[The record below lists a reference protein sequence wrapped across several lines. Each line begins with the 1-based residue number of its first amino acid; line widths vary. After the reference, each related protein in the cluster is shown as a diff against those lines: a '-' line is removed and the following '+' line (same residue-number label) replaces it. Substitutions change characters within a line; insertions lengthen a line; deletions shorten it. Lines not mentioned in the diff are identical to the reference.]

1 MSAAFCDT
9 HFRGMEQK
17 AHSIV
22 LPSVVLKGRYYMT
35 QGQDLLT
42 GSVPKKLIRFA
53 FPLFLANLLQAL
65 YNVVDMLVVGKIVGK
80 TGLAAISNASMLCFI
95 INSLCIGLT
104 MGGSVL
110 VAQCKGANDQT
121 GQRDTIGMLF
131 FLSLVGSA
139 VVTILGLA
147 IYEALFQALNVPMNA
162 YQDACSYMK
171 IICCGTVFVFG
182 YNAVCSILKG
192 LGDSQTPLFFVG
204 VATVL
209 NVVLDVLLVGLLSM
223 GTAGAA
229 WATIT
234 AQGVSFMGSLV
245 YLRRYQPGFSLRKIE
260 FHREKLL
267 AILKVGLPT
276 AIQMVVVNTAY
287 LLVTGML
294 NQFGTPVAAASG
306 VGLKINTFAGMHCW
320 AIGQAITAMVGQ
332 CLGAGQIERARKV
345 VRSGLLLNL
354 VVTAAVVVVVQ
365 LLAEPLI
372 CMFDGTSPEVIRCGV
387 QYLRACCS
395 INSLIYAAMYTLD
408 SFAIGVGAAHVAM
421 VNALLDAVVV
431 RLPVGWLLA
440 FPLSLGFSGIYLG
453 QALSPILPALVGL
466 AQVLGDNG
474 GDTAGGDN
482 FPIAVFPDI
491 LPVFQQTGHKV
502 QVNLFTSYR
511 CNALLPHF
519 LHDFLHGGSLVIPGE
534 YFQHHGGGA
543 RVKLVLHILVYN
555 IAEGGRT
562 AVILAFQ
569 SVFRMAPDNL
579 LGQLSGVVFRHTFQH
594 TFQNDTLRPLGNVF
608 RSRKHLDA
616 ILPKLGLIMGAVV
629 AVPGE
634 TV

>member
-1 MSAAFCDT
+1 M
-9 HFRGMEQK
+9 
-17 AHSIV
+17 
-22 LPSVVLKGRYYMT
+22 
-35 QGQDLLT
+35 T

-147 IYEALFQALNVPMNA
+147 IYEALFQALNVPANA
-162 YQDACSYMK
+162 YQDACGYMK

-209 NVVLDVLLVGLLSM
+209 NVVLDVLLVGPLSM

-245 YLRRYQPGFSLRKIE
+245 YLRRYQLGFSLTKIE

-345 VRSGLLLNL
+345 VWSGLLLNL

-387 QYLRACCS
+387 QYLRICCS
-395 INSLIYAAMYTLD
+395 INSLIYAVMYTLD

-466 AQVLGDNG
+466 V
-474 GDTAGGDN
+474 
-482 FPIAVFPDI
+482 
-491 LPVFQQTGHKV
+491 
-502 QVNLFTSYR
+502 
-511 CNALLPHF
+511 
-519 LHDFLHGGSLVIPGE
+519 
-534 YFQHHGGGA
+534 YFKS
-543 RVKLVLHILVYN
+543 RVW
-555 IAEGGRT
+555 EGRT
-562 AVILAFQ
+562 PVHKPPAQ
-569 SVFRMAPDNL
+569 
-579 LGQLSGVVFRHTFQH
+579 G
-594 TFQNDTLRPLGNVF
+594 
-608 RSRKHLDA
+608 SRN
-616 ILPKLGLIMGAVV
+616 
-629 AVPGE
+629 E
-634 TV
+634 

>member
-1 MSAAFCDT
+1 
-9 HFRGMEQK
+9 
-17 AHSIV
+17 
-22 LPSVVLKGRYYMT
+22 MT

-95 INSLCIGLT
+95 INSICIGLT

-139 VVTILGLA
+139 VVAILGLA
-147 IYEALFQALNVPMNA
+147 IYEALFQALNVPANA
-162 YQDACSYMK
+162 YQDACGYMK

-204 VATVL
+204 VATGL
-209 NVVLDVLLVGLLSM
+209 NVVLDVLLVGPLSM

-234 AQGVSFMGSLV
+234 AQGVSFMASLV

-306 VGLKINTFAGMHCW
+306 VGLKINTFAVLVLTALARVRRREEEGLFGRRLDEGDIFKAFSVSIMYFMTCMLGCMVLCLDGISMD
-320 AIGQAITAMVGQ
+320 AALFESLSAMGTVGLTTGITPTLTPFSQ
-332 CLGAGQIERARKV
+332 
-345 VRSGLLLNL
+345 GLLI
-354 VVTAAVVVVVQ
+354 
-365 LLAEPLI
+365 LLMYMGRVGILSFSIAFITGNRHPAKI
-372 CMFDGTSPEVIRCGV
+372 KYPEMNV
-387 QYLRACCS
+387 
-395 INSLIYAAMYTLD
+395 M
-408 SFAIGVGAAHVAM
+408 IG
-421 VNALLDAVVV
+421 
-431 RLPVGWLLA
+431 
-440 FPLSLGFSGIYLG
+440 
-453 QALSPILPALVGL
+453 
-466 AQVLGDNG
+466 
-474 GDTAGGDN
+474 
-482 FPIAVFPDI
+482 
-491 LPVFQQTGHKV
+491 
-502 QVNLFTSYR
+502 
-511 CNALLPHF
+511 
-519 LHDFLHGGSLVIPGE
+519 
-534 YFQHHGGGA
+534 
-543 RVKLVLHILVYN
+543 
-555 IAEGGRT
+555 
-562 AVILAFQ
+562 
-569 SVFRMAPDNL
+569 
-579 LGQLSGVVFRHTFQH
+579 
-594 TFQNDTLRPLGNVF
+594 
-608 RSRKHLDA
+608 
-616 ILPKLGLIMGAVV
+616 
-629 AVPGE
+629 
-634 TV
+634 